1 MKEYTIKEM
10 KALKANPYTFKVTKY
25 KLYFTVEF
33 KQAFWTAYQAGM
45 TPRKILE
52 DFGYDL
58 SIFSQKQIDGI
69 VQNIKKQALDINGFT
84 EGENKSGRKRT
95 GAVLSEDTPDVS
107 PESMDRIWNEV
118 KYLRQEVD
126 FLKKIL
132 KMDNSTR
139 RKTQ

>member
-1 MKEYTIKEM
+1 MKEYTTKEM

-33 KQAFWTAYQAGM
+33 KKAFWTAYQAGM
-45 TPRKILE
+45 TPRNILE

-69 VQNIKKQALDINGFT
+69 VQNIKRQALDINGFT
-84 EGENKSGRKRT
+84 EGENRSGRTRT

-132 KMDNSTR
+132 KADNSTR
-139 RKTQ
+139 RKP